1 MAAAACLGHPLFPR
15 GGALMSTAQRIG
27 RLPSLAPR
35 GLPRLLGS
43 HRRGAVPVHAGRA
56 LIDEVERSGLRGRG
70 GGGFPTSLKM
80 AAVANR
86 RSRAVVVANGT
97 EGEPASHKDA
107 VLLAHDPDLVID
119 GALAAADAVGAREVI
134 IAISRASR
142 TALARTGDA
151 ARRRTASGLRIRLSV
166 VGTPE
171 RFVAGE
177 ESALVH
183 WLNGGAAM
191 PTFTPPR
198 PFERGVDGRPTLL
211 QNVETMAHIGLIARY
226 GADWFCR
233 VGTDAEPGSMLVTI
247 GGAVRTP
254 GVDEIEIGTPIRDV
268 LALGG
273 GPTDDVAGL
282 LVGGYFGTWLR
293 TDDPLDVPFS
303 AAGLR
308 PIGGSVGAGTIVVLP
323 RAACGLVETARV
335 ARYLAGE
342 SAGQCGP
349 CVFGLRALAEASVA
363 LAGGRG
369 AAEALREMQELP
381 SEIEGRGA
389 CSHPD
394 GAARLVR
401 SALAAFPDE
410 VHLHLQ
416 GRCSAVDRAPVLPVP
431 APSGEWR

>member
-1 MAAAACLGHPLFPR
+1 MT
-15 GGALMSTAQRIG
+15 STAQAIR
-27 RLPSLAPR
+27 RPPALAPL

-43 HRRGAVPVHAGRA
+43 RDRGAVPVHTGRD

-80 AAVANR
+80 ASVAER
-86 RSRAVVVANGT
+86 RGRAVVVANGT

-107 VLLAHDPDLVID
+107 VLLTHDPDLVID

-134 IAISRASR
+134 VAISRASR
-142 TALARTGDA
+142 TALARTEDA
-151 ARRRTASGLRIRLSV
+151 ARRRGAGARPVRLSV

-183 WLNGGAAM
+183 WLNGGPAM
-191 PTFTPPR
+191 PTLTPPR
-198 PFERGVDGRPTLL
+198 PSERGVDGRPTLL
-211 QNVETMAHIGLIARY
+211 QNVETMAHIGLIARH

-247 GGAVRTP
+247 GGAVRIP
-254 GVDEIEIGTPIRDV
+254 GVHEIEIGTPVREI

-293 TDDPLDVPFS
+293 TDDPMDVPFS

-323 RAACGLVETARV
+323 RTACGLVETARV
-335 ARYLAGE
+335 ARYLSRE

-349 CVFGLRALAEASVA
+349 CVFGLRALADASVA

-381 SEIEGRGA
+381 SVIERRGA
-389 CSHPD
+389 CAHPD

-401 SALAAFPDE
+401 SALAAFPHE
-410 VHLHLQ
+410 VRLHLE
-416 GRCSAVDRAPVLPVP
+416 GRCSAAGRAPVLPVP
-431 APSGEWR
+431 AASGEWR

>member
-1 MAAAACLGHPLFPR
+1 MASTQTIGPLP
-15 GGALMSTAQRIG
+15 G
-27 RLPSLAPR
+27 LAPR
-35 GLPRLLGS
+35 GLPRLFGP
-43 HRRGAVPVHAGRA
+43 RERGAMPAIGGHA

-70 GGGFPTSLKM
+70 GGGFPTALKM
-80 AAVANR
+80 AAVADR
-86 RSRAVVVANGT
+86 RGRAVVVANGT
-97 EGEPASHKDA
+97 EGEPASQKDA

-119 GALAAADAVGAREVI
+119 GALAAAGAVGAREVI
-134 IAISRASR
+134 VAISRASR
-142 TALARTGDA
+142 TALARTSDA
-151 ARRRTASGLRIRLSV
+151 VRRRAPRALPIRLSV

-171 RFVAGE
+171 RFIAGE

-183 WLNGGAAM
+183 WLNGGPAV
-191 PTFTPPR
+191 PTLTPPR
-198 PFERGVDGRPTLL
+198 PSERGVDGRPTLL
-211 QNVETMAHIGLIARY
+211 QNVETLAHIGLIARH

-233 VGTDAEPGSMLVTI
+233 LGTDAEPGSMLVTV
-247 GGAVRTP
+247 GGAVRSP
-254 GVDEIEIGTPIRDV
+254 GVHEIEIGTPIRDA
-268 LALGG
+268 LALSGG
-273 GPTDDVAGL
+273 AVDDVAGV

-293 TDDPLDVPFS
+293 TGDPLDVPFS

-308 PIGGSVGAGTIVVLP
+308 PVGGSVGAGTIVVLP

-349 CVFGLRALAEASVA
+349 CVFGLRALADASVA

-369 AAEALREMQELP
+369 AIEALQEMESLP

-389 CSHPD
+389 CAHPD

-410 VHLHLQ
+410 VSLHLQ
-416 GRCSAVDRAPVLPVP
+416 GRCSATDGAPVLPVP
-431 APSGEWR
+431 ATSGDWR